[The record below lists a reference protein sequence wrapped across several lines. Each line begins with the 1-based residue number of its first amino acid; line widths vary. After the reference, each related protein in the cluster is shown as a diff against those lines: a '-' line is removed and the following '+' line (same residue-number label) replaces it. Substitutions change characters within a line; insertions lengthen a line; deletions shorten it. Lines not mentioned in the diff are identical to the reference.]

1 MKLANVSNSGH
12 PGNRMMGGRPQPQDN
27 NRQRINEQITA
38 RELRVVDDAG
48 GQLGI
53 MTRDAALK
61 LAEQSEKD
69 LVEIAPQASPPVCK
83 IIDYGKYQYEI
94 QKREKTQK
102 KQQQNQQ
109 MKEIRFKWRTDT
121 HDFNFKVRHA
131 RTFLEDGSK
140 VKASVMFRGREIT
153 HQDIGRELLERFIEA
168 IIDIAKVDQNIQ
180 SEGRSLSIVV
190 SPDKTK
196 KKKDKATTE
205 EAQPN
210 LA

>member
-12 PGNRMMGGRPQPQDN
+12 PGNRMMGGRPQQDN

-38 RELRVVDDAG
+38 KELRVVDDAG

-53 MTRDAALK
+53 MTRDAALR
-61 LAEQSEKD
+61 LAEQSSKD
-69 LVEIAPQASPPVCK
+69 LVEIAPQAVPPVCK

-131 RTFLEDGSK
+131 RAFLEDGNK

-196 KKKDKATTE
+196 KKKEKVAPLPE
-205 EAQPN
+205 ESK
-210 LA
+210 

>member
-1 MKLANVSNSGH
+1 MNFASTT
-12 PGNRMMGGRPQPQDN
+12 PGGGRMGGRQHPQQND

-38 RELRVVDDAG
+38 KEIRVVDDAG

-61 LAEQSEKD
+61 IAEQSEKD
-69 LVEIAPQASPPVCK
+69 LVEIAPQANPPVCK
-83 IIDYGKYQYEI
+83 IIDFGKFQYEI

-131 RTFLEDGSK
+131 RTFLEEGSK

-168 IIDIAKVDQNIQ
+168 ISDLAKVDQQIQ
-180 SEGRSLSIVV
+180 SEGRTLSIVV
-190 SPDKTK
+190 VPDKTK
-196 KKKDKATTE
+196 KKKKDAATE
-205 EAQPN
+205 E
-210 LA
+210 